1 MKLFLILVVFSAS
14 FLLLTISGKYLP
26 DFVHKLNREG
36 WDKLAHTII
45 FFVIELVCFYLLYPL
60 LKIKISYKTTFLV
73 LSLIGIFIEFIQ
85 WRTGREFSYL
95 DMLANCIGVLLGILI
110 KLIYEN

>member
-36 WDKLAHTII
+36 WDKLTHTII
-45 FFVIELVCFYLLYPL
+45 FFVIELVCFCLLYPL
-60 LKIKISYKTTFLV
+60 LKIKISYNLV

-85 WRTGREFSYL
+85 WCTGKGFSYF
-95 DMLANCIGVLLGILI
+95 DMLANLLGILF
-110 KLIYEN
+110 KLIYES